1 MSEKTVSIV
10 TFGNHFYALDI
21 RTNKTSHVS
30 PITIKI
36 ALYLIINFIFKTSM
50 QILKTI
56 LGPMLSYVLYYYDIF
71 SDVYN
76 TIISFQNCQPEFGAI
91 SLVIIV
97 TSYLTTVVC
106 LKYTR
111 KETFTSSLCYPFKHS
126 KNTLNTIK
134 NNFMAI
140 YRMEELPQESKEEM
154 IFGHQVVFLE
164 ALSES
169 ILQICMSCIKIRQYG
184 ISADYFEAFM
194 QVSGLLTSIIS
205 TCLAFS
211 KVRKILE

>member
-21 RTNKTSHVS
+21 RTNQISHVS

-56 LGPMLSYVLYYYDIF
+56 FGPMLSHVMYYYDIF

-111 KETFTSSLCYPFKHS
+111 KETLISSLCYPFKLS
-126 KNTLNTIK
+126 KHTLKRIK

-140 YRMEELPQESKEEM
+140 YRMEELPEESKEEM

-169 ILQICMSCIKIRQYG
+169 ILQICMSCIKLRRYG
-184 ISADYFEAFM
+184 ISTDYFEAFM
-194 QVSGLLTSIIS
+194 QMSGLLTSIIS
-205 TCLAFS
+205 ICLAFS
-211 KVRKILE
+211 KVRKLHE